1 MKYTL
6 DFRNW
11 LNYKF
16 RVRCM
21 HCICPPRLYLYP
33 LMYVR
38 PPCPRYIDVRFFFII
53 FTPPLCMTISI
64 CESVLTWLCVNPPRW
79 FYCPLVVLF
88 FWKRRQ
94 TLVNFLSLP
103 PSNNS
108 VLSLPPPLPL
118 PSPAQTSHFI
128 PPSISYS
135 TFYNQ
140 GHLYICSRTQ
150 SEGGEKRTKKLT
162 N

>member
-1 MKYTL
+1 M
-6 DFRNW
+6 
-11 LNYKF
+11 
-16 RVRCM
+16 RCM
-21 HCICPPRLYLYP
+21 PFSIVCPSPLCISIPSCMSL
-33 LMYVR
+33 
-38 PPCPRYIDVRFFFII
+38 PPCILYCIMQNIPSPSDINRRQMIFFII
-53 FTPPLCMTISI
+53 FAPTRWVTNLI
-64 CESVLTWLCVNPPRW
+64 CLSVLTWLCVNPPRW

-88 FWKRRQ
+88 FWNRRQ

-108 VLSLPPPLPL
+108 VLSLPLPLPL

-150 SEGGEKRTKKLT
+150 SEGGDKRTKKLT